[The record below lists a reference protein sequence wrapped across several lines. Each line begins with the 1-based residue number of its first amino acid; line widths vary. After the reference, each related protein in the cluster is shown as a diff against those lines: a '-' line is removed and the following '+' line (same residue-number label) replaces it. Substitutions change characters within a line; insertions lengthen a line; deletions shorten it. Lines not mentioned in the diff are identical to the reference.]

1 MEWES
6 NLFFNFTI
14 HLSLTSIHKFYWS
27 VKIKYMIKNLT
38 LAVLLFIS
46 FCANAQIKKGTFLV
60 GGQISAGKEERS
72 NYNPSYPIPQPN
84 PNIQNDEYKYVNVG
98 ISIGKAIKDNR
109 VIGFNFNTANFNESL
124 FYNST
129 ETSLSKNNRNDA
141 GIFYRSYK
149 KIGKDFYLFGETN
162 ALVRFGKTR
171 YNHTTSINNSTVK
184 ETGAS
189 LSFTPGFAYA
199 ISKKFHIELTMQNLA
214 GVQYATSKQEFT
226 NPANPTLK
234 TSSYNI
240 NSSLSNGILG
250 YMGIGFRL
258 IL

>member
-1 MEWES
+1 
-6 NLFFNFTI
+6 
-14 HLSLTSIHKFYWS
+14 
-27 VKIKYMIKNLT
+27 MIKNLT
-38 LAVLLFIS
+38 LVVLVFIS

-72 NYNPSYPIPQPN
+72 NYNLSYPIPQPN
-84 PNIQNDEYKYVNVG
+84 PDIQNNEYKYINVG
-98 ISIGKAIKDNR
+98 ISIGKVIKDNR
-109 VIGFNFNTANFNESL
+109 VIGFNFNTANFNES
-124 FYNST
+124 FFDNST
-129 ETSLSKNNRNDA
+129 ETFLSKNNRNDA
-141 GIFYRSYK
+141 GIFYRSYR
-149 KIGKDFYLFGETN
+149 KIGKDFYIFGETN

-171 YNHTTSINNSTVK
+171 YNHTTSLNNSIRK

-214 GVQYATSKQEFT
+214 AVQYSTSKQEFT

-234 TSSYNI
+234 TNSYSI